1 MEETYYAGA
10 YWLARKESAEACAH
24 RAETLLR
31 LLAACDSCLAQWFET
46 GWTREEALQN
56 RIEPSQAAFLRRF
69 EQQKERGPG
78 AGFSLDVW
86 NGQADGSSSDLS
98 FYCGS
103 SSIWVSSSCVLTLP
117 HQGPIAERLLQ
128 APVLVQVLRA
138 MVLAW
143 EPEWALVTSNL
154 HRDEVLKASKA
165 GTYPGW
171 LMYISRRRGPVPPL
185 PSPVHVEPVENLGTL
200 VLLTPERFSASN
212 PAHVALAQEVSEHLA
227 HAGLLTPLRPWNA
240 DAPG

>member
-10 YWLARKESAEACAH
+10 YWLAREESAESCAR
-24 RAETLLR
+24 RAETLFR
-31 LLAACDSCLAQWFET
+31 LLAACDPCLAQWFEK
-46 GWTREEALQN
+46 GWTREEALRH
-56 RIEPSQAAFLRRF
+56 RIEPSQEAFRRAF
-69 EQQKERGPG
+69 GQKKPRDDFHLG
-78 AGFSLDVW
+78 VW
-86 NGQADGSSSDLS
+86 NDQADGSSSSLT
-98 FYCGS
+98 FRCGS

-138 MVLAW
+138 LALAW

-185 PSPVHVEPVENLGTL
+185 PSPVHVESIENLGTL
-200 VLLTPERFSASN
+200 VLLTPERFTASN
-212 PAHVALAQEVSEHLA
+212 PTHVALAQEVSERLSQ
-227 HAGLLTPLRPWNA
+227 AGLLTPLKPWS
-240 DAPG
+240 